1 MKEPVA
7 NSLGNSDLAHTT
19 TQKNEQS
26 LQEQEND
33 GIVPKKKLS
42 YKLQRELDAIPAQI
56 DDLETELAALHE
68 QVSQADFYL
77 QTTEH
82 TEAVL
87 AKVSTVQEQLDVLI
101 ERWAEL
107 DS

>member
-1 MKEPVA
+1 M
-7 NSLGNSDLAHTT
+7 
-19 TQKNEQS
+19 QKSEQS
-26 LQEQEND
+26 LQSSGDD

-56 DDLETELAALHE
+56 DSLETELAALHE

-77 QTTEH
+77 QPAQQTES
-82 TEAVL
+82 VL
-87 AKVSTVQEQLDVLI
+87 AKINAVQAQLDALI
-101 ERWAEL
+101 ERWTEL